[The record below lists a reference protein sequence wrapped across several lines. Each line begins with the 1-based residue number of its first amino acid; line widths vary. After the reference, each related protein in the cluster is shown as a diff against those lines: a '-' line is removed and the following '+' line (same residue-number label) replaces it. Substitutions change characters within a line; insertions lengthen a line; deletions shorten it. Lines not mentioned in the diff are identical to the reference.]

1 MNQTMG
7 YKINDVENRI
17 AEIFSEVLKRTVLIT
32 DEVLRENEPKWD
44 SLANLEIV
52 MHIEEALNVRFSPEQ
67 LELFKSKSSI
77 TLVVLK
83 AHGIA

>member
-7 YKINDVENRI
+7 HKMNDVEHQI
-17 AEIFSEVLKRTVLIT
+17 AEIFSEVLKRKVLIT
-32 DEVLRENEPKWD
+32 DEVLRENEAKWD

-52 MHIEEALNVRFSPEQ
+52 MRIEEALNVRFSPEQ